1 MELMAGEAT
10 VASEARPSFLARNSF
25 LLRRLHSL
33 SGLVPVG
40 AYMVVHLLTNASV
53 LNGVASFQKNVDMIH
68 SLGRALPVVEWV
80 FIFIPLIFHA
90 GYGFVRIYDSQA
102 NAAEYP
108 YPKNIRYTLQR
119 ISGMVAFVYILF
131 HVAQLHHLGFG
142 QFDAEHATSSAARAI
157 GSGFWMQAWYVVG
170 VLACVYHLA
179 NGIWTSGI
187 TWGIW
192 TSPAA
197 QRRADYVCWGFGF
210 LVAVIGM
217 SALFGFGTVDVE
229 KARAQEDRMQKARI
243 EQAGEIEEAEA
254 PAAEATKAP

>member
-1 MELMAGEAT
+1 MAGEAS

-53 LNGVASFQKNVDMIH
+53 LNGTASFQKNVDIIH

-119 ISGMVAFVYILF
+119 ITGMVAFVYILF

-142 QFDAEHATSSAARAI
+142 QFDPEHATSSAAQAI
-157 GSGFWMQAWYVVG
+157 GSSFWMQAWYVVG

-187 TWGIW
+187 TWGLW

-217 SALFGFGTVDVE
+217 SALFGFGRVDVT
-229 KARAQEDRMQKARI
+229 KARDQEDRMQKARL
-243 EQAGEIEEAEA
+243 EQAGEVDGAGTPAIEE
-254 PAAEATKAP
+254 PKAP

>member
-1 MELMAGEAT
+1 MAGEASL
-10 VASEARPSFLARNSF
+10 ASEARPSFLARNSF

-53 LNGVASFQKNVDMIH
+53 LNGTASFQQNVDRIH

-108 YPKNIRYTLQR
+108 YPKNIRYTMQR
-119 ISGMVAFVYILF
+119 ITGMVAFVYILF

-142 QFDAEHATSSAARAI
+142 QFNPEQATSSTAQAI
-157 GSGFWMQAWYVVG
+157 GSHFWMQAIYVVG

-179 NGIWTSGI
+179 NGVWTSGI

-197 QRRADYVCWGFGF
+197 QRRADYVCWGIGF
-210 LVAVIGM
+210 LVAVIGL
-217 SALFGFGTVDVE
+217 SALIGFGRVDVA
-229 KARAQEDRMQKARI
+229 KAREQEARMQKARL
-243 EQAGEIEEAEA
+243 ELAGEDEQVEAA
-254 PAAEATKAP
+254 PAEPAKAP

>member
-1 MELMAGEAT
+1 MAGEASL
-10 VASEARPSFLARNSF
+10 ASEARPSFLARNSF

-33 SGLVPVG
+33 SGLAPVG

-53 LNGVASFQKNVDMIH
+53 LNGTASFQQNVDRIH

-108 YPKNIRYTLQR
+108 YPKNIRYTMQR
-119 ISGMVAFVYILF
+119 ITGMVAFVYILF

-142 QFDAEHATSSAARAI
+142 QFNPEHATSSAAEAI
-157 GSGFWMQAWYVVG
+157 GSTYWMQAIYVVG

-197 QRRADYVCWGFGF
+197 QRRADYVCWGIGF
-210 LVAVIGM
+210 LVAVIGL
-217 SALFGFGTVDVE
+217 SALIGFGRVDVA
-229 KARAQEDRMQKARI
+229 KARAQEERMQKARL
-243 EQAGEIEEAEA
+243 ELAGEEEQSEVA
-254 PAAEATKAP
+254 PAEPAKAP

>member
-1 MELMAGEAT
+1 MAGEAS

-53 LNGVASFQKNVDMIH
+53 LNGTASFQQNVDRIH

-119 ISGMVAFVYILF
+119 ITGMVAFVYILF

-142 QFDAEHATSSAARAI
+142 QFNPEQATSSAAAAI
-157 GSGFWMQAWYVVG
+157 GGRFWMQAIYVVG

-197 QRRADYVCWGFGF
+197 QRRADYVCWGIGF
-210 LVAVIGM
+210 LVAVIGL
-217 SALFGFGTVDVE
+217 SALVGFGRVDVA
-229 KARAQEDRMQKARI
+229 KAREQEARMQKARL
-243 EQAGEIEEAEA
+243 ELAGEDETPEAA
-254 PAAEATKAP
+254 PAEPAKAP